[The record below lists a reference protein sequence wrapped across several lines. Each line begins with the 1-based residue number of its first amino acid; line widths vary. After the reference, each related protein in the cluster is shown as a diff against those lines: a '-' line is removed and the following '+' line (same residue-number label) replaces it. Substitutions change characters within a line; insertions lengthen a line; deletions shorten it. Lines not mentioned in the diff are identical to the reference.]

1 MKKKKSF
8 DIIAKGGVTSP
19 KGFKASGI
27 CAGIKKSGKDDMALI
42 YSEVPALFS
51 GAFTSCLFEAAPVTL
66 CKERLASNAKFRA
79 VIINSG
85 NANAC
90 TGTPGYK
97 NAQKMSEITAAELSV
112 APENVLVS
120 STGRIGV
127 QLPMP
132 VIKHGIKL
140 AAAALSEKGGDKAA
154 KAIMTTDTRPKES
167 AVSIKINGKKVTI
180 GGMTKGAGMI
190 APKLNVPHAT
200 MLTYITTDADIGKPL
215 LRALM
220 SEGVNRSFN
229 CVTIDGDTSTN
240 DTVLLIANG
249 SSGVSIKKGTKE
261 AALFA
266 EALYFVMEDLAKQ
279 IVYDGEGMTKFVTVT
294 VNNAASAKDAELCA
308 RSVASSLL
316 CKTAW
321 FGSDPNWGR
330 VLAAAGYSGATFKPE
345 KFSLDYD
352 EKPVVRNGQDAG
364 TPEKALAKLMKRP
377 EFTVKIDLNAG
388 KHSHTIWTND
398 ISYEYVEINADYHT

>member
-1 MKKKKSF
+1 MKKKQKF
-8 DIIAKGGVTSP
+8 DIIAKGSITSP
-19 KGFKASGI
+19 DGFKASGI

-42 YSEVPALFS
+42 YSETPASFS
-51 GAFTSCLFEAAPVTL
+51 GAFTTCLFEAAPVTV
-66 CKERLASNAKFRA
+66 CRERLVKGSEIRA

-90 TGTPGYK
+90 TGSQGYK
-97 NAQKMSEITAAELSV
+97 NARKMCEITAAALSI

-140 AAAALSEKGGDKAA
+140 AAAALSGNGGPKAA
-154 KAIMTTDTRPKES
+154 RAIMTTDTRPKEC
-167 AVSIKINGKKVTI
+167 AVSFKINGKKVTI

-190 APKLNVPHAT
+190 APKLKVPHAT
-200 MLTYITTDADIGKPL
+200 MLTYITTDASIGKPL
-215 LRALM
+215 LSSFM
-220 SEGVNRSFN
+220 SEGIGKSFN

-240 DTVLLIANG
+240 DTVLLMANG
-249 SSGVSIKKGTKE
+249 ASGVSIKKGTKE
-261 AALFA
+261 AATFA
-266 EALYFVMEDLAKQ
+266 EALYFVMEDLAKK

-321 FGSDPNWGR
+321 FGCDPNWGR
-330 VLAAAGYSGATFKPE
+330 VLAAAGYSGASFKPE

-364 TPEKALAKLMKRP
+364 TPEKVLARLMKRH
-377 EFTVKIDLNAG
+377 EFTVKINLNAG

-398 ISYEYVEINADYHT
+398 ISYEYVKINADYHT